1 MRWFFLLRILMTE
14 KWLERERQRH
24 REREKERWMDVGGCH
39 EGDVFTSESTHEV
52 SAT

>member
-24 REREKERWMDVGGCH
+24 REGEGEMDGCGGMP
-39 EGDVFTSESTHEV
+39 
-52 SAT
+52 